1 MNTLFWEVQKFAIVA
16 SARRKRGGAKGL
28 PSSRKRKAHEV
39 TGDFVIGGHHHVYR
53 WTPRKQLS
61 AHFSELLTH
70 KTAKKNSSVAM
81 FVDQTKKAMTKK
93 SIWDSVLP
101 KEWELT
107 THEDAEINH
116 WWDALTGVRPG
127 IYHGSLSSALTTN
140 PTQLSPFQGNRPS
153 KKLTCELG
161 DRLSWSDCA
170 GRFPDGAGNIPRPPE
185 GTHISNL
192 SRLATICGFAIN
204 DLWSQVKS
212 SSNSP

>member
-16 SARRKRGGAKGL
+16 SARRKRGGPKGL

-93 SIWDSVLP
+93 SNHRSVSP
-101 KEWELT
+101 KEWKLT
-107 THEDAEINH
+107 THDNAEINR
-116 WWDALTGVRPG
+116 WWDDSNVVRTW
-127 IYHGSLSSALTTN
+127 IYHRSLSPALTTN
-140 PTQLSPFQGNRPS
+140 PTSLS
-153 KKLTCELG
+153 
-161 DRLSWSDCA
+161 
-170 GRFPDGAGNIPRPPE
+170 
-185 GTHISNL
+185 
-192 SRLATICGFAIN
+192 
-204 DLWSQVKS
+204 
-212 SSNSP
+212 